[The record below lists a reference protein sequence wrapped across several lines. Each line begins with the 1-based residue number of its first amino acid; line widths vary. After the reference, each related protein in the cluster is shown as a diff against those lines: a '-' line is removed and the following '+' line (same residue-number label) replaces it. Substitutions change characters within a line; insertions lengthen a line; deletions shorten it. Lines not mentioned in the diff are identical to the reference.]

1 MTESVPR
8 FPLRLAACAAGR
20 PLAQRVAICMGQ
32 SLVPV
37 DETWFS
43 CGEGKITYEEN
54 VRGSD
59 LYVFQSAVAP
69 DDDRT
74 LYDRTMMLL
83 HAVEAAAMADA
94 ASITA
99 VVPYYPCA
107 RQDKR
112 KQRTREGVSAGLM
125 ARCLQAAGASRVI
138 SVEVHNEAIVGM
150 FHPRECRFENLTL
163 HRRFSNWLHEQGLN
177 GDIVAAPDVG
187 GLERARNYAADL
199 SEGLAVIN
207 KVRDYRTPNRI
218 VQSTLIG
225 DVEDQDVLLVDDIV
239 DTAGSVVAAV
249 DQLRQGGAHNV
260 TVACAHPVFSG
271 PAMDRLSTLAA
282 TAEHEGWRFRVAGTT
297 SIEHTNM
304 PEWYVSFD
312 LAPMIAGVIQAINE
326 RKSVTEAHC

>member
-1 MTESVPR
+1 MSAPVLR
-8 FPLRLAACAAGR
+8 LPLRLAACGPAR
-20 PLAQRVAICMGQ
+20 PLASRVAESIGLP
-32 SLVPV
+32 LVAV
-37 DETWFS
+37 DETWFA

-59 LYVFQSAVAP
+59 LYVFQSIVAP
-69 DDDRT
+69 DDERT
-74 LYDRTMMLL
+74 LYDRAVMLL

-94 ASITA
+94 ASVTA

-112 KQRTREGVSAGLM
+112 KQRTREGVSAGLI

-150 FHPRECRFENLTL
+150 FHPRRCRFENLTL
-163 HRRFSNWLHEQGLN
+163 HNRFSAWLHKRGLN
-177 GDIVAAPDVG
+177 GQIVAAPDVG
-187 GLERARNYAADL
+187 GLERARNYAANL

-207 KVRDYRTPNRI
+207 KVRDYRTPNRV

-225 DVEDQDVLLVDDIV
+225 DVHGQDVLLVDDIV

-249 DQLRQGGAHNV
+249 DQLKQGGARNV

-271 PAMDRLSTLAA
+271 PALDRLTNIAQRA
-282 TAEHEGWRFRVAGTT
+282 DHEGWRFRVAGTT
-297 SIEHTNM
+297 AIEHTNM
-304 PEWYVSFD
+304 PDWYVAFD
-312 LAPMIAGVIQAINE
+312 LAPTLAGVITAINS
-326 RKSVTEAHC
+326 RASATEAHC